1 MQPGVSIEGMGMK
14 AHRFISILYTE
25 NSVINIVQ
33 LVILS
38 AFIFI
43 SAFILLSSFPVRNIP
58 LKSHVYALWTSLQW
72 SAYFAQHV
80 FALWSVVHKKD
91 LQCIFIDFDD
101 KVMFLVVAEGLE
113 APDNIV
119 IKPRPWQHDD
129 RISSDELCEMR
140 NIFWHNIPRFG
151 GQPDIWR
158 ALRRAAE
165 IDLPYA
171 QAILDENNLR
181 LGNPDMTELS
191 LYMLSEPSNMHG
203 KAEAGSGRRKERVP
217 GGTLKKLMARSGMDL
232 KMAKLLSFKLYVFRF
247 CDLSFVKTLMNK

>member
-1 MQPGVSIEGMGMK
+1 MTPFFRYSFHQIVTTLATLVMKLCVEMG
-14 AHRFISILYTE
+14 A
-25 NSVINIVQ
+25 IVT
-33 LVILS
+33 
-38 AFIFI
+38 A
-43 SAFILLSSFPVRNIP
+43 
-58 LKSHVYALWTSLQW
+58 T
-72 SAYFAQHV
+72 
-80 FALWSVVHKKD
+80 D
-91 LQCIFIDFDD
+91 DCIFIDFDD

-181 LGNPDMTELS
+181 LGFRYELS

-203 KAEAGSGRRKERVP
+203 KAEAGSGGRSSMMDRIRRK
-217 GGTLKKLMARSGMDL
+217 TW
-232 KMAKLLSFKLYVFRF
+232 
-247 CDLSFVKTLMNK
+247 